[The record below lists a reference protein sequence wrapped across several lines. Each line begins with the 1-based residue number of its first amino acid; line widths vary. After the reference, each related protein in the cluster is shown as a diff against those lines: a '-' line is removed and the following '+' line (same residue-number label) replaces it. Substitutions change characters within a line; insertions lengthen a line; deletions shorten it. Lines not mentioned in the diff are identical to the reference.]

1 MKHHITLKA
10 FLLLLALSS
19 CSSTKDAQKKSSD
32 ITISTYKGGKITLRE
47 AEIELTKLV
56 AKNKDLQAVQFS
68 DLNEEQKKII
78 IQEAV
83 MNEISYQ
90 EAKKRKLHKGEEYQ
104 EALKIFNEEFL
115 KQRLYID
122 LKEKAGL
129 EESVKKHYDTLV
141 EKLAGQKEIN
151 IRYIIVKTQAE
162 AKALATK
169 LSKSPKYFA
178 YQARKKSLDKET
190 GKKGGDLGFVLKSQL
205 PAHIVSVAESLK
217 KGQVAKNPV
226 QLKDQWVV
234 VGFEGER
241 DAEISEFKDVQQS
254 LAESLGQ
261 KAVKDFLINNLKEAN
276 ITYIQ

>member
-19 CSSTKDAQKKSSD
+19 CSLTKDAQKKSSD

-162 AKALATK
+162 AKALARK
-169 LSKSPKYFA
+169 L
-178 YQARKKSLDKET
+178 
-190 GKKGGDLGFVLKSQL
+190 G
-205 PAHIVSVAESLK
+205 IV
-217 KGQVAKNPV
+217 N
-226 QLKDQWVV
+226 
-234 VGFEGER
+234 
-241 DAEISEFKDVQQS
+241 
-254 LAESLGQ
+254 
-261 KAVKDFLINNLKEAN
+261 
-276 ITYIQ
+276 